1 MLDKLKRKKN
11 TIDPEKLVSVKTD
24 GTIFNFNTFKHS
36 LDFASNIYHK
46 IKTSLND
53 AKDSQYK
60 MFGLLNEL
68 KKYEPK
74 KIEENKI

>member
-1 MLDKLKRKKN
+1 MM
-11 TIDPEKLVSVKTD
+11 
-24 GTIFNFNTFKHS
+24 
-36 LDFASNIYHK
+36 
-46 IKTSLND
+46 KTSLNY

>member
-1 MLDKLKRKKN
+1 M
-11 TIDPEKLVSVKTD
+11 
-24 GTIFNFNTFKHS
+24 
-36 LDFASNIYHK
+36 
-46 IKTSLND
+46 KTSLND

-60 MFGLLNEL
+60 MFGLLNEF